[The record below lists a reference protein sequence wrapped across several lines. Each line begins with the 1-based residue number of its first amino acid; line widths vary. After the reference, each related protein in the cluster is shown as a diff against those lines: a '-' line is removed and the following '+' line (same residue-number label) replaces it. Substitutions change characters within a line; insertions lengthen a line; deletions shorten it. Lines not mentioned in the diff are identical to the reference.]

1 MTRALQS
8 NNADL
13 QHEATFWFCEQSS
26 TGMNTTHVFNLGCH
40 WFLTSCL
47 NYMMTLYVMA
57 RDLIYFK

>member
-57 RDLIYFK
+57 